1 MDSEKNEIMNKENE
15 ENREPFL
22 KRSPSG
28 RRATIGLQMHLYPT
42 NPAGHVSAPPAAE
55 GNEYSFEATSTTSG
69 KRRASV
75 AGSMFPNGISPT
87 RSKYF

>member
-1 MDSEKNEIMNKENE
+1 MDLERNETMNKENQDSSE
-15 ENREPFL
+15 LML
-22 KRSPSG
+22 KRTPSG

-42 NPAGHVSAPPAAE
+42 NPTGHVSAPPATE
-55 GNEYSFEATSTTSG
+55 TDEYSFETTSVG

-87 RSKYF
+87 RSKFP